1 MSHRVAPILGVIVRP
16 AWETIAEQTL
26 PRSLPMVIYT
36 PRGGIEKSAL
46 KGCLPKLEYT
56 WWLMTICNRKNLRLT
71 D

>member
-26 PRSLPMVIYT
+26 PRSLPVVVY
-36 PRGGIEKSAL
+36 AL
-46 KGCLPKLEYT
+46 KGCLPETGIYLLVCDNSK
-56 WWLMTICNRKNLRLT
+56 RKILKLT